1 MEYFTISDISNQG
14 FYPIPEKLF
23 NNQHYQ
29 KKVKKIKKIKE
40 REVMVPKEVITT
52 EELISDTSKLMYGIM
67 CRYLNFSL
75 QNGWFDEDKR
85 VYIKLSV
92 TTLSKILNKSRDTI
106 VKSKKQLEDVKLLK
120 IIKTKYESDIFY
132 LGKVKD
138 KPKDDI
144 FMEIEDQ
151 IKAAKILEVEDVDQ
165 SKLSDELVE
174 DVDSNLVEDVDSNK
188 DMLIRDHKRVVAE
201 KKDPAAASDE
211 IILKNIKEL
220 IVKNGFKNYNSQTL
234 KNIKNYSKGS
244 TEEVKKVIKFMKLK
258 NKSLN
263 SKILVAI
270 LKDKDHLVVDPID
283 IKKVPRKEKIKFM
296 VEKLG
301 EYQIRSMRNKILK
314 DIGYECQGVDDDLG
328 NQLCKKY
335 NKLKTQEGSI

>member
-1 MEYFTISDISNQG
+1 MKYTIGAVQQEQLIKYDLDIKDAFIITYLKEITNSKKLIRKTVAGKKYVWIDYQSLIDYLPALKINSKDVIARRMANYEKIG
-14 FYPIPEKLF
+14 LIKKHIHKTMAYGSYTFFYLEEKF
-23 NNQHYQ
+23 NTMFEIQ
-29 KKVKKIKKIKE
+29 KIEKEDDELEKIKE
-40 REVMVPKEVITT
+40 KMGLLDQQNEETT
-52 EELISDTSKLMYGIM
+52 FESGGFDSKV
-67 CRYLNFSL
+67 
-75 QNGWFDEDKR
+75 E
-85 VYIKLSV
+85 
-92 TTLSKILNKSRDTI
+92 TTPTQKSRHNTPNSI
-106 VKSKKQLEDVKLLK
+106 LPQK
-120 IIKTKYESDIFY
+120 ESSST
-132 LGKVKD
+132 
-138 KPKDDI
+138 
-144 FMEIEDQ
+144 ET
-151 IKAAKILEVEDVDQ
+151 
-165 SKLSDELVE
+165 
-174 DVDSNLVEDVDSNK
+174 
-188 DMLIRDHKRVVAE
+188 
-201 KKDPAAASDE
+201 DPAAASDE
-211 IILKNIKEL
+211 TILKDIKEL

-314 DIGYECQGVDDDLG
+314 DIGCECQGVDDDLG

-335 NKLKTQEGSI
+335 NKLKTQGGSI